1 MVREAKKRI
10 SAELTVPTVSELDV
24 PKEAY
29 GFILGKNGNRLRELE
44 QRTGAKISLPKGDST
59 DTIKIKGS
67 RDAIE
72 TAIHEIQIITADALS
87 KCKEVISIE
96 KEYHAFISG
105 PFNETLT
112 QLQTETGARISIPP
126 YSVSVV
132 VGKHSVLTSDE
143 PTGLQTSSTN
153 LSLSLSSHSLPIY
166 TSPIKTK

>member
-10 SAELTVPTVSELDV
+10 SAELTVPSIAELEA
-24 PKEAY
+24 PREAY

-44 QRTGAKISLPKGDST
+44 QRTGAKISLPKGDT
-59 DTIKIKGS
+59 IDTIKIKGS

-72 TAIHEIQIITADALS
+72 SATHEIQIIIAEALS

-112 QLQTETGARISIPP
+112 QLQSETGAKISIPP
-126 YSVSVV
+126 YSVSDVV
-132 VGKHSVLTSDE
+132 
-143 PTGLQTSSTN
+143 
-153 LSLSLSSHSLPIY
+153 
-166 TSPIKTK
+166 

>member
-10 SAELTVPTVSELDV
+10 SAELTVPTVFELEV

-29 GFILGKNGNRLRELE
+29 GFILGKNGNRLKEIE
-44 QRTGAKISLPKGDST
+44 QRTGAKISLPKSDST
-59 DTIKIKGS
+59 DLIKIKGS

-72 TAIHEIQIITADALS
+72 SAIHEIQVVSTEALS

-112 QLQTETGARISIPP
+112 QLQAETNAKISIPP
-126 YSVSVV
+126 YIVSLFIFV
-132 VGKHSVLTSDE
+132 
-143 PTGLQTSSTN
+143 
-153 LSLSLSSHSLPIY
+153 
-166 TSPIKTK
+166 